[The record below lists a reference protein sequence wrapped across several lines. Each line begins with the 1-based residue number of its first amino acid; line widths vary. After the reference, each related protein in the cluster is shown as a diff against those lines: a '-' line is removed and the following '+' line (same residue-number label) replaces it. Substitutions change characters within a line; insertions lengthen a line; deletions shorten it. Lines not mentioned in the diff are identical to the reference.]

1 MINNTD
7 FNVKTAEKIPMQKT
21 SVFRATESRQ
31 FAHHP
36 FICKFKDNFI
46 AMFSSGKIH
55 EDDLGQRVAL
65 SYSKDFLNW
74 TEPVFLEVTGK
85 YDSVDTACGMY
96 VFNDKLYLYVGTFF
110 YDRNHVKENGERVFE
125 DKGHT
130 DTKLYVVES
139 SDGVTFSEPVFT
151 GLKMVPNMPPKRLK
165 NGKTVICGNFLFAV
179 NDEFENRPNNWK
191 TESFCSDLTIDDSE
205 SFYRASEK
213 AGLNT
218 VVCESDLFEKDDETF
233 VSLFRSQ
240 KKEYF
245 GYLYASESKELKEWT
260 LPVKTDFTNDTS
272 KFCVG
277 RLADGKYYYV
287 GNPVVGNGRCPLVM
301 SVSVGGENFTEHY
314 ILTDEKPSV
323 KYKGFAKFGACAY
336 PYAFE
341 DGDYFYVIY
350 SVNKEDVQA
359 LRFKTNELNGNKRKC
374 KTN

>member
-1 MINNTD
+1 MVTKDYRAYETEADLTEKKMINNTD
-7 FNVKTAEKIPMQKT
+7 FNVKTAEKISVQKT

-151 GLKMVPNMPPKRLK
+151 GLKMVPNMPPKKLK
-165 NGKTVICGNFLFAV
+165 NGK
-179 NDEFENRPNNWK
+179 P
-191 TESFCSDLTIDDSE
+191 
-205 SFYRASEK
+205 
-213 AGLNT
+213 
-218 VVCESDLFEKDDETF
+218 
-233 VSLFRSQ
+233 
-240 KKEYF
+240 
-245 GYLYASESKELKEWT
+245 LYAAIFFSRLTTNSK
-260 LPVKTDFTNDTS
+260 TS
-272 KFCVG
+272 
-277 RLADGKYYYV
+277 RITGKPKV
-287 GNPVVGNGRCPLVM
+287 
-301 SVSVGGENFTEHY
+301 
-314 ILTDEKPSV
+314 
-323 KYKGFAKFGACAY
+323 FAL
-336 PYAFE
+336 
-341 DGDYFYVIY
+341 I
-350 SVNKEDVQA
+350 
-359 LRFKTNELNGNKRKC
+359 
-374 KTN
+374 